1 MKDKPQTTYDNNV
14 PPVSNEKVNA
24 GDVLKRLSELF
35 HTKNTGYG
43 PTYLSKGKLMKALFP
58 HGLHLET
65 EDDFNRF
72 AIFDT
77 VIMKLQRYAQQF
89 LDGGHLDSSHDA
101 IIYLAMMVEIDENRN
116 ITQTSERRISPD
128 ALSGPTK

>member
-1 MKDKPQTTYDNNV
+1 
-14 PPVSNEKVNA
+14 
-24 GDVLKRLSELF
+24 
-35 HTKNTGYG
+35 
-43 PTYLSKGKLMKALFP
+43 MKALFP

-128 ALSGPTK
+128 AFPGPTK